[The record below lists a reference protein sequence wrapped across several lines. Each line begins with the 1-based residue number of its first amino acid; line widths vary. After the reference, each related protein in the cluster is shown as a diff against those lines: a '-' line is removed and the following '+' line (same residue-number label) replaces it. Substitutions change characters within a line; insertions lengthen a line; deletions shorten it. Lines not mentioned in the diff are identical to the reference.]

1 MACESSARANSASS
15 AAVILGSG
23 LGFAGAGLG
32 GAGFGFATGF
42 GFTAGLGAG
51 LALGFGFGFGFGF
64 TAGLGAFLG
73 FKSLASTNLAFI
85 TLGAGFTFT
94 TLLSCE
100 AQFTVSAKSIN
111 ACKTRVAN
119 AGRRIIRGALGL
131 A

>member
-1 MACESSARANSASS
+1 M
-15 AAVILGSG
+15 
-23 LGFAGAGLG
+23 G
-32 GAGFGFATGF
+32 GAGFGFATAL
-42 GFTAGLGAG
+42 GFTTGLGAGLGAG
-51 LALGFGFGFGFGF
+51 LARGFGFGLGFA
-64 TAGLGAFLG
+64 AGLGAFLG
-73 FKSLASTNLAFI
+73 LKSLASTNLALI

-111 ACKTRVAN
+111 ACKTRVAS